1 VTNIGD
7 GTGFDVLLTDVLPAG
22 FAWTADNALCDIA
35 AGTLTCDIGDMA
47 PGDTFTVTLTAP
59 TVDEGPDSAD
69 CGTIENTASVGASNE
84 GDDVLGNNTDG
95 AAIVVECPIP
105 STLTI
110 AKSFTGNTGGQ
121 DPILDVPLAKIGDTL
136 TYTLAYTG
144 SGPITNAIIT
154 DVLPVGLD
162 YVVGSAEGDA
172 NFTFVD
178 YDPTT
183 RTLTWTA
190 ATLPDP
196 ASGSVTYD
204 VVVLE
209 AAAEEVQPLVNVAT
223 IDSNETE
230 QDSDTRS
237 VAVLPPVLA
246 LTPPPTSTLTPETGT
261 SNPGFTLMLI
271 LLGLAGLA
279 LGVGFVTPVPE
290 RVRRR
295 DRQG

>member
-1 VTNIGD
+1 
-7 GTGFDVLLTDVLPAG
+7 
-22 FAWTADNALCDIA
+22 
-35 AGTLTCDIGDMA
+35 MA
-47 PGDTFTVTLTAP
+47 
-59 TVDEGPDSAD
+59 
-69 CGTIENTASVGASNE
+69 
-84 GDDVLGNNTDG
+84 
-95 AAIVVECPIP
+95 

-110 AKSFTGNTGGQ
+110 TKAVTGNSGGQ
-121 DPILDVPLAKIGDTL
+121 DPILDVPLGMIGDTL
-136 TYTLAYTG
+136 TYTLEYTG
-144 SGPITNAIIT
+144 SGPITNAVIT

-162 YVVGSAEGDA
+162 YVENSAEGDA

-178 YDPTT
+178 YDDAT

-209 AAAEEVQPLVNVAT
+209 AAAEEVQPLVNVVT

-230 QDSDTRS
+230 PDDDTRS

-261 SNPGFTLMLI
+261 SNTGFTLMLV
-271 LLGLAGLA
+271 LLGIAGLA
-279 LGVGFVTPVPE
+279 LGVGFATPVPE

-295 DRQG
+295 DRLG